1 MKSGLKPGRR
11 VRRVG
16 LVTRYSS
23 AAAIAL
29 SRKLERQLSRRGITV
44 IHDVE
49 SSRARGVPGG
59 APRAQI
65 ARLVDL
71 VVTLGG
77 DGTLLSVARHPAP
90 GVAVLG
96 IDIGTLGFLTTCR
109 PDESAEVLERALAG
123 TAHIER
129 RRLLSVRVT
138 ERSRGPRRYRVVN
151 DAVLAKSALARIA
164 TIRVDVDGRMV
175 SRYRGDGLIVSTP
188 TGSTAYNLSA
198 GGPILEPTLPA
209 LVLTPVCPHTLTL
222 RPLVL
227 PDSVRLDLS
236 VENDPTDVFLTLD
249 GQEGFPV
256 GSSTRIAIARSS
268 ETISLVRASEA
279 SFFEVLARKL
289 SFGGERENAA
299 R

>member
-1 MKSGLKPGRR
+1 VKPAEPTGRR
-11 VRRVG
+11 VKRVG
-16 LVTRYSS
+16 LVTRHRSV
-23 AAAIAL
+23 AAIAL
-29 SRKLERQLSRRGITV
+29 ARKLERLLIKRGITV
-44 IHDVE
+44 IHDLE
-49 SSRARGVPGG
+49 SSRALGVSGG
-59 APRAQI
+59 APREKI

-71 VVTLGG
+71 VVALGG

-109 PDESAEVLERALAG
+109 PDEAGPVLEAALVG
-123 TAHIER
+123 KAHLEK
-129 RRLLSVRVT
+129 RRLLSVQVT
-138 ERSRGPRRYRVVN
+138 EGSGAPHRYRIVN
-151 DAVLAKSALARIA
+151 DAVLSRSALARIA
-164 TIRVDVDGRMV
+164 TIRVDVNGHLV

-209 LVLTPVCPHTLTL
+209 IVLSPVCPHTLTL

-227 PDSVRLDLS
+227 PDTVRLELS
-236 VENDPTDVFLTLD
+236 VENDPADVFLTLD

-256 GSSTRIAIARSS
+256 SATTRIAIARSS
-268 ETISLVRASEA
+268 MTVSLVRTSEA

-289 SFGGERENAA
+289 SFGGERESAA

>member
-1 MKSGLKPGRR
+1 
-11 VRRVG
+11 VG
-16 LVTRYSS
+16 LVTRHRS
-23 AAAIAL
+23 AAAISLA
-29 SRKLERQLSRRGITV
+29 RKLERQLVARGITV
-44 IHDVE
+44 VHDLE
-49 SSRARGVPGG
+49 SSRARGVSGG

-90 GVAVLG
+90 GVSVLG

-109 PDESAEVLERALAG
+109 PDEAGTVLEAALSGRA
-123 TAHIER
+123 HVER

-138 ERSRGPRRYRVVN
+138 DGARAPRRYRVVN

-164 TIRVDVDGRMV
+164 TIRVDVDGRLV

-198 GGPILEPTLPA
+198 GGPILEPTLRA

-236 VENDPTDVFLTLD
+236 VEDDPTDVFLTLD

-256 GSSTRIAIARSS
+256 SSTTRISIARSS
-268 ETISLVRASEA
+268 ETVSLVRASEA
-279 SFFEVLARKL
+279 SFFEVLAGKL
-289 SFGGERENAA
+289 SFGGERESAA

>member
-1 MKSGLKPGRR
+1 
-11 VRRVG
+11 
-16 LVTRYSS
+16 
-23 AAAIAL
+23 
-29 SRKLERQLSRRGITV
+29 
-44 IHDVE
+44 
-49 SSRARGVPGG
+49 
-59 APRAQI
+59 
-65 ARLVDL
+65 
-71 VVTLGG
+71 GG

-90 GVAVLG
+90 GVPVLG
-96 IDIGTLGFLTTCR
+96 IDIGTLGFLTAVG
-109 PDESAEVLERALAG
+109 PDEYEPVLELALQRKAPL
-123 TAHIER
+123 EN
-129 RRLLSVRVT
+129 RRLLTVT
-138 ERSRGPRRYRVVN
+138 VADDGRPPRSYRVVN

-164 TIRVDVDGRMV
+164 TIRVDVDGRLV

-256 GSSTRIAIARSS
+256 GSMTRIAIARSS